1 MVTTRSNVSVGVNV
15 AARSMVYVANEIARL
30 FLDIV
35 SQRGLPMDYL
45 HEPLQTILD
54 GLRTWIAGHWLTNA
68 VLEIYD
74 PASDQLIQCID
85 LGLCYATEMTANEHF
100 ETAIDQV
107 RSTLGDDPVEPH
119 LRYRVVAQ
127 LTDGAQIS
135 PAGKP
140 PAYGIVGISPDHILM
155 GSSTRL
161 ASRSTWT
168 TGRSAG
174 PDAGR
179 SPEDVQASRNIS
191 HDQSEETM
199 SSSMH
204 QWGNTDPRH
213 HG

>member
-45 HEPLQTILD
+45 HERLQTILD

-119 LRYRVVAQ
+119 LRYRVVVQ
-127 LTDGAQIS
+127 LTDGAPDLPGWEATSLRDRGHLTRSHLDGVIDT
-135 PAGKP
+135 
-140 PAYGIVGISPDHILM
+140 VGIEVNLDYW
-155 GSSTRL
+155 
-161 ASRSTWT
+161 A
-168 TGRSAG
+168 
-174 PDAGR
+174 
-179 SPEDVQASRNIS
+179 
-191 HDQSEETM
+191 
-199 SSSMH
+199 
-204 QWGNTDPRH
+204 
-213 HG
+213 